1 MTRTDEPG
9 PQSPR
14 SDGLWT
20 ALHGGLVVS
29 CQAADED
36 PLRDTDTMRRMA
48 QAAARSGAVGI
59 RANGPSDITAI
70 KNAVDIPIIG
80 LWKDGDADVYIT
92 PTIDHLLRVA
102 DAGADIIALDATTRT
117 RPDGASLTAT
127 IVAAHHRGLAVLA
140 DISTHAEGLAA
151 VAAGADAVAT
161 TLSGHTAASHDRERP
176 DLDLAHRLSLHLS
189 VPVIAEGSIHTPT
202 QARAA
207 LDAGAWAVVVGA
219 AITAPG
225 WITHQFV
232 TALT

>member
-1 MTRTDEPG
+1 MTRIDE
-9 PQSPR
+9 SICAAR
-14 SDGLWT
+14 SGGLWD

-48 QAAARSGAVGI
+48 QAAAQAGAVGI
-59 RANGPSDITAI
+59 RANGPSDIAAI
-70 KNAVDIPIIG
+70 KNAVDLPIIG

-92 PTIDHLLRVA
+92 PTINHLLRVA
-102 DAGADIIALDATTRT
+102 DAGADVVALDATGST
-117 RPDGASLTAT
+117 RPDGASLAAT
-127 IVAAHHRGLAVLA
+127 IDAAHHRGLMVLA
-140 DISTHAEGLAA
+140 DISTLDEGLAA
-151 VAAGADAVAT
+151 SAAGADAVAT
-161 TLSGHTAASHDRERP
+161 TLSGHTAASHGRERP
-176 DLDLAHRLSLHLS
+176 DLDLAHRLSLQLCL
-189 VPVIAEGSIHTPT
+189 PVIAEGSIHTPA

-207 LDAGAWAVVVGA
+207 LDAGAWAVVVGT